1 MIEILKVNKNSF
13 CMVIQ
18 KVPKE
23 LTDTR
28 GPFDSSLDY
37 LEMSSSHVSIVR
49 RKNEVRIALVNYLFF
64 NYLMINLK
72 S

>member
-37 LEMSSSHVSIVR
+37 LEMSSSYVSIV
-49 RKNEVRIALVNYLFF
+49 RKNEVRIALVNYFF
-64 NYLMINLK
+64 LII
-72 S
+72 